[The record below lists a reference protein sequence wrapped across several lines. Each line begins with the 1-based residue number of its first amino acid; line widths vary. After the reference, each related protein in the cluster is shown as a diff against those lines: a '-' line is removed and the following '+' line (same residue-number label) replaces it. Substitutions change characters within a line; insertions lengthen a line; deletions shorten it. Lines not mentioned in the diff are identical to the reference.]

1 MKRET
6 INQIA
11 HTGICLGNDA
21 ILAAVDKIRK
31 EFDSAA
37 KNSKS
42 LIEDQFENV
51 VENPEDNANNNEDLE
66 LSRAMATSE
75 ANIDDKLNESSDEK
89 DTILYSDDDKM
100 PEDSRATP
108 TNEDNESG
116 DEEKEETESEE
127 EIEEEEVEEDDD
139 DQDENISFDEGILA
153 AAPPISDD
161 EESMEVEAEDNE
173 SMITTAEEGPKVL
186 HPGFTLCWDNVGK
199 KVTTRHPSQPPP
211 IRI

>member
-11 HTGICLGNDA
+11 HTGICFGNDA
-21 ILAAVDKIRK
+21 TLAAVDKIRK

-75 ANIDDKLNESSDEK
+75 ANIDDELNEPSDEE
-89 DTILYSDDDKM
+89 DTILYSDDDRKQRR
-100 PEDSRATP
+100 DRRR
-108 TNEDNESG
+108 G
-116 DEEKEETESEE
+116 RRR
-127 EIEEEEVEEDDD
+127 
-139 DQDENISFDEGILA
+139 G
-153 AAPPISDD
+153 
-161 EESMEVEAEDNE
+161 
-173 SMITTAEEGPKVL
+173 
-186 HPGFTLCWDNVGK
+186 
-199 KVTTRHPSQPPP
+199 R
-211 IRI
+211 